1 MWGWQR
7 VEVKPFQLPVLQVCR
22 QLERTRT
29 GWSGMQGP
37 LGVLPSEGRLVTR
50 RFPAGDTVPCLL
62 LHFPFRFF
70 FSLCSFSCIHACIAL
85 EYCTSPR
92 TSIAETP
99 PGQPKEIPAGCLKA
113 PPPPCSALSVS
124 LTKSTSSGAWRCV
137 GNSVKWHSARRA
149 TTRSEQATNSDPH
162 CCSE

>member
-50 RFPAGDTVPCLL
+50 RFPAGGTVPLSSSF

-70 FSLCSFSCIHACIAL
+70 SLSFSFL
-85 EYCTSPR
+85 
-92 TSIAETP
+92 
-99 PGQPKEIPAGCLKA
+99 
-113 PPPPCSALSVS
+113 
-124 LTKSTSSGAWRCV
+124 
-137 GNSVKWHSARRA
+137 NSHLLVYFC
-149 TTRSEQATNSDPH
+149 P
-162 CCSE
+162 